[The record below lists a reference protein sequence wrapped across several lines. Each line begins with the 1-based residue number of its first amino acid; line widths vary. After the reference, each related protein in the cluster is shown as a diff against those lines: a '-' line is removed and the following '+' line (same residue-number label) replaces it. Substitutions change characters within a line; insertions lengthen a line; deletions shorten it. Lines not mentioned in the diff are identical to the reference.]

1 MQKASIAK
9 KAEQVQELQDK
20 LGRAATVVAFD
31 YPGLTVEEFTNLR
44 GQLRE
49 AGCEVAVY
57 KNNISRRASIAAG
70 FDALADSLVGP
81 KAIALSYDDV
91 VAPAKVIY
99 DFAKD
104 NKNVVMQAGIVEGKI
119 ASIEVLNEL
128 ATLPSRETLLTML
141 AAGLLAPVRELAV
154 GLNMISEESEAQA

>member
-1 MQKASIAK
+1 MQKASIVK

-31 YPGLTVEEFTNLR
+31 YPGLTVEQFTKLR

-49 AGCEVAVY
+49 ANCEVAVY

-70 FDALADSLVGP
+70 FEALADSLVGP
-81 KAIALSYDDV
+81 KALAISFDDV

-99 DFAKD
+99 DFAKE
-104 NKNVVMQAGIVEGKI
+104 NSNVVMHAGIVEGKI
-119 ASIEVLNEL
+119 AGLELLNEL

-141 AAGLLAPVRELAV
+141 AVGMLTPVRELAI
-154 GLNMISEESEAQA
+154 GLNMISEEA